1 MISIADVVADLVK
14 TSPFLEEALTREIL
28 SYSALAR
35 ELKPQIEKMLDK
47 NVTRGAVVMAL
58 KRIAAKRKLAKKV
71 VQNVHRL
78 SNLTIRSHLNE
89 FIFANSETM
98 AQNQKKLFSRIGKKR
113 DVFTNISQGTFET
126 TFIVSE
132 NIVADIQKVFEEEKL
147 LSSMTQLSS
156 ITIRFPKEYLETP
169 GVYYAIMKLLAWEG
183 INVVEVVSTYL
194 ELTIVLANTDIDKA
208 FSIISNYQK

>member
-1 MISIADVVADLVK
+1 MISIADVVADIVK
-14 TSPFLEEALTREIL
+14 TSPFLEEALTRNIL

-35 ELKPQIEKMLDK
+35 ELKPQIAKTLDK
-47 NVTRGAVVMAL
+47 SVTRGSVVMAL
-58 KRIAAKRKLAKKV
+58 KRIAVKRKLARKV
-71 VQNVHRL
+71 VQDIHRV
-78 SNLTIRSHLNE
+78 SNLTIRSHLSE
-89 FIFANSETM
+89 FIFTNSKIL
-98 AQNQKKLFSRIGKKR
+98 AQNQKRLFSRIGKKQ
-113 DVFTNISQGTFET
+113 DVFINISQGMFET

-132 NIVADIQKVFEEEKL
+132 NIALDVQKVFEGEKL

-169 GVYYAIMKLLAWEG
+169 GVYYAIMKILAWEG

-194 ELTIVLANTDIDKA
+194 ELTIVLANKDIDKA

>member
-1 MISIADVVADLVK
+1 MISIADVVAGLVK
-14 TSPFLEEALTREIL
+14 TSPFLEEALTRNIL

-35 ELKPQIEKMLDK
+35 ELKPQIEKTLDK

-71 VQNVHRL
+71 VQDVQRL
-78 SNLTIRSHLNE
+78 SNLTIRSHLSE
-89 FIFANSETM
+89 FIFTNSQTL

-113 DVFTNISQGTFET
+113 DVFINISQGTFET

-132 NIVADIQKVFEEEKL
+132 NIVEDVKKIFKEEKL
-147 LSSMTQLSS
+147 LSSMAQLSS

-169 GVYYAIMKLLAWEG
+169 GVYYEIMKLLAWEG

-194 ELTIVLANTDIDKA
+194 ELTIVLANKDINKA